1 MEILFHK
8 YHGAG
13 NDFILINCMKNNIIL
28 SQEQISFLCNRHLG
42 IGADGL
48 IRVLSS
54 ESHDFKMVY
63 YNADGNEGSMCGNG
77 GRTVAAFV
85 YNEGLAGEKMKFI
98 AYDGEHEAIILKY
111 EDNSFEVKLS
121 MKDARIDKFN
131 ESFLLVN
138 TGSPHYVCRVDNLA
152 DFDVVQN
159 GRKIRYDSKLSADGI
174 NVNFMEIIDNQIYLR
189 TYERGVEDET
199 LSCGT
204 GVTAS
209 AIAASLWNGGTDFK
223 IITRGGNLQVN
234 FKRAGNNFSEIELTG
249 PVKSV
254 YSGKINL

>member
-1 MEILFHK
+1 MNILFHK

-28 SQEQISFLCNRHLG
+28 SQKQIFFLCNRHLG

-48 IRVLSS
+48 IRVLPS
-54 ESHDFKMVY
+54 ESHDFKMMY
-63 YNADGNEGSMCGNG
+63 YNADGFEGSMCGNG
-77 GRTVAAFV
+77 GRTVAAFA
-85 YNEGLAGEKMKFI
+85 YNEGLSGQKMKFI
-98 AYDGEHEAIILKY
+98 AYDGEHEAIILNS
-111 EDNSFEVKLS
+111 DGNSFEVKLS
-121 MKDARIDKFN
+121 MKDVKIEKIDK
-131 ESFLLVN
+131 SFLLVN
-138 TGSPHYVCRVDNLA
+138 TGSPHYVCLVDNLA

-159 GRKIRYDSKLSADGI
+159 GRKIRYDRKLSAYGI
-174 NVNFMEIIDNQIYLR
+174 NVNFMEKKDNQIYIC

-204 GVTAS
+204 GVIAS
-209 AIAASLWNGGTDFK
+209 AIASSLWYDGTDFN

-234 FKRAGNNFSEIELTG
+234 FKRAGNIFSKIELTG

-254 YSGKINL
+254 YNGNITL